1 MDEEYQEVRS
11 DDARRRLRELLNEVE
26 HGGAHITILRYNTP
40 SAVLVPVE
48 WYEQARE
55 VLGDGSR
62 KS

>member
-11 DDARRRLRELLNEVE
+11 DDARRRLRDLLNAVE
-26 HGGAHITILRYNTP
+26 RDGAHITILRYNTP

-55 VLGDGSR
+55 AIGDGGS
-62 KS
+62 K